1 MVTAVEAE
9 EAKQALISDLQGIQA
24 DAVKSTQL
32 LGSNEKA
39 RRGVKIGQLISNL
52 KHTVIDESKVGNL
65 LGTQQEQDEINS
77 FVQSVQEQ
85 VTATIP
91 LMKSKKGGVEAELN
105 LALKSFCQTAKV
117 EFEPV
122 PTQKEAQAAEKAQA
136 QELKAATEET
146 LVHLNAQPTQ
156 AERKMVSD
164 VAQKISH
171 VSEMMGGIADPEL
184 KKAAEEFMNSVQ
196 DAADNSPNVAQ
207 MNQSVNAA
215 TSKFEAAIDNAPNSV
230 MDQVKSGLQ
239 SMVKA
244 VQSVMAKVIGGEAK
258 GLDALKTDKEV
269 LKEASKSET
278 PTMGRR

>member
-1 MVTAVEAE
+1 MPTPE
-9 EAKQALISDLQGIQA
+9 EVHAAKQKLVSNLQDVLAKTKQSSAFSLSTTKA
-24 DAVKSTQL
+24 D
-32 LGSNEKA
+32 
-39 RRGVKIGQLISNL
+39 RGVVISGLITNL
-52 KHTVIDESKVGNL
+52 NNTNINPEKVGNVL
-65 LGTQQEQDEINS
+65 NKQQEKNEINS
-77 FVQSVQEQ
+77 FIVSVQQQ
-85 VTATIP
+85 VEDIIP
-91 LMKSKKGGVEAELN
+91 QINSKKGGPEADIN
-105 LALKSFCQTAKV
+105 QALDSFCQAVKV

-122 PTQKEAQAAEKAQA
+122 LTQKEAKTVEQAQVEEVKAAAE
-136 QELKAATEET
+136 AT
-146 LVHLNAQPTQ
+146 LSYLNAPPTD

-171 VSEMMGGIADPEL
+171 ASEMMGGIADPDL
-184 KKAAEEFMNSVQ
+184 KKAAEEFMDSVQ
-196 DAADNSPNVAQ
+196 HAADKSPNVAQ